1 MTCKSLFDR
10 VDALN
15 DTYISFWE
23 DVCNIESPTDN
34 KAGVDAVGAYF
45 VRWAEKFGFDVEVFK
60 QPVSGDVVCITMNK
74 NAPKPPICFSAHM
87 DTVHPVGSFGTPAVR
102 IDEEKIYGPG
112 VTDCKGGGVAA
123 ALAMHVL
130 HDAGFKDRPIM
141 LLLQSDEENGS
152 RKSNKATIA
161 YICEKAK
168 GSDAFF
174 NLEGGSPGEACL
186 FRKGIVTYRFKVYGK
201 EAHSSRCAVEGAN
214 AIAEAA
220 HKILAL
226 EKLKDAEGITF
237 SCNVISGGTV
247 PNTVAGYCEFLVNV
261 RYANAE
267 QLEWVRSFA
276 REVAQT
282 SYIEGTHTEL
292 EQSSFRIAMPFE
304 ARNEELLEK
313 INAIYA
319 ENGLPVLI
327 KSKRTGGSDAA
338 DVTSCGIPCIDS
350 LGVEGGNIHS
360 ADEFAW
366 LKTLGESAKRMV
378 AAAYCL

>member
-1 MTCKSLFDR
+1 
-10 VDALN
+10 
-15 DTYISFWE
+15 
-23 DVCNIESPTDN
+23 VCNIESPTDD

-45 VRWAEKFGFDVEVFK
+45 ARWAEKLGFAVEVFK
-60 QPVSGDVVCITMNK
+60 QPVSGDVVCITMNPK
-74 NAPKPPICFSAHM
+74 APKPPICFSAHM
-87 DTVHPVGSFGTPAVR
+87 DTVHPIGSFGTPAVTV
-102 IDEEKIYGPG
+102 DEAKIYGPG
-112 VTDCKGGGVAA
+112 VTDCKGGAVAA
-123 ALAMHVL
+123 ALAMEAL
-130 HDAGFKDRPIM
+130 LREGFSDRPIM

-152 RKSNKATIA
+152 RKSNKATIS

-214 AIAEAA
+214 AIAEVA

-226 EKLKDAEGITF
+226 EKHKDAEGITF
-237 SCNVISGGTV
+237 SCNVIGGGTV

-261 RYANAE
+261 RYASAQ
-267 QLEWVRSFA
+267 QLEWVRSYVN
-276 REVAQT
+276 EVAQT
-282 SYIEGTHTEL
+282 AFIEGTHTKV
-292 EQSSFRIAMPFE
+292 EQVSFRLAMPYE
-304 ARNEELLEK
+304 ERNEALLEK

-319 ENGLPVLI
+319 ENGLPTLK

-350 LGVEGGNIHS
+350 LGVEGGEIHS
-360 ADEFAW
+360 RGEFAW
-366 LKTLGESAKRMV
+366 LKTLTEAAKRV
-378 AAAYCL
+378 ASAAYCL

>member
-1 MTCKSLFDR
+1 MKCKSLFDR

-15 DTYISFWE
+15 DTYISFWQ
-23 DVCNIESPTDN
+23 DVCNIESPTDS

-45 VRWAEKFGFDVEVFK
+45 IRWAEKLGFAVEVFK
-60 QPVSGDVVCITMNK
+60 QPVSGDVVCITMNQ

-87 DTVHPVGSFGTPAVR
+87 DTVHPIGSFGTPAVR
-102 IDEEKIYGPG
+102 MDEEKIYGPG
-112 VTDCKGGGVAA
+112 VTDCKGGGVVA

-130 HDAGFKDRPIM
+130 RDEGFKDRPIM

-152 RKSNKATIA
+152 RKSNKATIS

-174 NLEGGSPGEACL
+174 NLEGASPGEVCL

-226 EKLKDAEGITF
+226 EEHKDAEGITF
-237 SCNVISGGTV
+237 SCNVIGGGTV
-247 PNTVAGYCEFLVNV
+247 PNTVAGYCEFLLNV

-267 QLEWVRSFA
+267 QLTWVKSYVN
-276 REVAQT
+276 ELAQT
-282 SYIEGTHTEL
+282 SFIEGTRTEC
-292 EQSSFRIAMPFE
+292 EQASFRVAMPLE
-304 ARNEELLEK
+304 ERNEKLLEK

-319 ENGLPVLI
+319 ENGMPML
-327 KSKRTGGSDAA
+327 KNRNRTGGSDAA

-350 LGVEGGNIHS
+350 LGVEGGEIHS
-360 ADEFAW
+360 RGEFAW
-366 LKTLGESAKRMV
+366 IKTLAEAAKRMAV
-378 AAAYCL
+378 AAYCL